1 MEDQETD
8 ESQMSSGFTTAT
20 PTGTPAPAVEKVEA
34 KEAVPAV
41 AAPAEAEDPMKVFQ
55 DRLDKYQQSYDKLAG
70 TVGRIKQT
78 NEELKAQ
85 LAAAQAATKT
95 VDDAPSKSQITEAV
109 KDPEKWAALKNQY
122 KDWAEATEE
131 VIDARIARAGGQ
143 VDQAAIDKR
152 VAELVAGETASVR
165 TEMINSHLDSIVDG
179 NWLEVAKSDGFRNF
193 LTSSPGW
200 IPEAT
205 DADAA
210 IPTLSDPNSKLSI
223 AIKNDPNGILALAF
237 SPKMTDAAKMFRMY
251 EASKR
256 TQSAQAQAPQAPQ
269 VSTRQKR
276 LEAAV
281 APRGSGGHGAAPN
294 EKDEMSSGFY
304 GKQTT

>member
-1 MEDQETD
+1 MEDQATD
-8 ESQMSSGFTTAT
+8 ESQMSSGFTTT
-20 PTGTPAPAVEKVEA
+20 KPTETPAPAVEKVEA
-34 KEAVPAV
+34 KEPAPAV

-85 LAAAQAATKT
+85 LAAAQAATKK
-95 VDDAPSKSQITEAV
+95 VDDAPSRSEIAEAA
-109 KDPEKWAALKNQY
+109 KDPEKWIALKSQY

-131 VIDARIARAGGQ
+131 VIDARIARAGG
-143 VDQAAIDKR
+143 DQSAIDKR
-152 VAELVAGETASVR
+152 VADLVAGETAAVR
-165 TEMINSHLDSIVDG
+165 TEMIDSHLDSIVDG
-179 NWLEVAKSDGFRNF
+179 DWRGVVATPEFSTWMEAQSDAVKSLGE
-193 LTSSPGW
+193 SS
-200 IPEAT
+200 
-205 DADAA
+205 
-210 IPTLSDPNSKLSI
+210 KV
-223 AIKNDPNGILALAF
+223 
-237 SPKMTDAAKMFRMY
+237 TDAAKMLRLF
-251 EASKR
+251 ELSKR
-256 TQSAQAQAPQAPQ
+256 PAPAAAVPVPAPQ
-269 VSTRQKR
+269 VSTRTKR